1 MTMKK
6 VTINTARTEKGYS
19 GSCDLISGWIVA
31 CSGSF
36 TEFRKEVEE
45 SIQFYLDCSKEDG
58 VPYPS
63 IFDEDYE
70 LEYKFDVQSLLL
82 FYQGIFSYSAL
93 ENITGI
99 NQKQLSHYA
108 AGRSK
113 PRKTQSE
120 KIANGLKELA
130 EEMMSITV

>member
-1 MTMKK
+1 MTK
-6 VTINTARTEKGYS
+6 VTINTARTERGYS
-19 GSCDLISGWIVA
+19 GSCELLSGWIVA

-36 TEFRKEVEE
+36 SEFKKEVED
-45 SIQFYLDCSKEDG
+45 SIQFYVDCSKEDN
-58 VPYPS
+58 VDYPS
-63 IFDEDYE
+63 VFDGDYE

-113 PRKTQSE
+113 PRKQQSE
-120 KIANGLKELA
+120 KIAKGLKTLA
-130 EEMMSITV
+130 EEMMCITL

>member
-1 MTMKK
+1 MKK
-6 VTINTARTEKGYS
+6 VVINTARTEKGYS
-19 GSCDLISGWIVA
+19 GNCDLINGWIVA

-36 TEFRKEVEE
+36 SEFKREVEE

-58 VPYPS
+58 VEYPS
-63 IFDEDYE
+63 IFDEEYE
-70 LEYKFDVQSLLL
+70 LEFKFDVQSLLL

-99 NQKQLSHYA
+99 NQRQLSHYA

-113 PRKTQSE
+113 PRKAQTD

-130 EEMMSITV
+130 EEMLFITV

>member
-1 MTMKK
+1 MKK
-6 VTINTARTEKGYS
+6 VTINTARTDRGYS
-19 GSCDLISGWIVA
+19 GNCELLEGLIVA

-36 TEFRKEVEE
+36 SEFKKEVED
-45 SIQFYLDCSKEDG
+45 SIQFYIDCSKEDNID
-58 VPYPS
+58 YPS
-63 IFDEDYE
+63 IFDGDYE

-113 PRKTQSE
+113 PRKQQSE
-120 KIANGLKELA
+120 KIANGLKNLA
-130 EEMMSITV
+130 KEMMRITV